1 MEEVTLPA
9 PPEGHEYRLMKK
21 RPRQTVSL
29 NEVDPSK
36 LTSKQRAALKYREKN
51 KEKLAEYNRQY
62 MEKKKQKVSELG
74 TTPS

>member
-29 NEVDPSK
+29 SEVDPSK
-36 LTSKQRAALKYREKN
+36 LTPKQLAGLKYREKN
-51 KEKLAEYNRQY
+51 KEKLAEYNHQY
-62 MEKKKQKVSELG
+62 MEKKKENL
-74 TTPS
+74 

>member
-21 RPRQTVSL
+21 PPVRYK
-29 NEVDPSK
+29 DPST
-36 LTSKQRAALKYREKN
+36 LSSKQRAALKYREKN
-51 KEKLAEYNRQY
+51 KEKLAEYNHQY
-62 MEKKKQKVSELG
+62 MEKKKEEKVSKLG